1 MVTEADVLDNVS
13 DISEGDIPDLPET
26 EESVESEAVKE
37 EVVVAAPVASRKS
50 FMLFNIIQILLVLG
64 FEYSWKNGKIKTIV

>member
-26 EESVESEAVKE
+26 EESVEAVKE

-50 FMLFNIIQILLVLG
+50 FMLFNIIKILLVLG